1 MENRG
6 ISSSKPR
13 ASYEGNLAYLKS
25 LAGQKILA
33 QQYPARQPWHR
44 AGDEALQ
51 NRQADKAHETAQQ
64 HEKPFKAKALLA
76 IVVQQRAALGS
87 SPRLTSGS
95 KRSLRSLGRA
105 KARPLTKR

>member
-64 HEKPFKAKALLA
+64 HEEAIYSKSTVGYRGATTCNARLKSASNKWFKSLA
-76 IVVQQRAALGS
+76 VLAG
-87 SPRLTSGS
+87 TG
-95 KRSLRSLGRA
+95 
-105 KARPLTKR
+105 